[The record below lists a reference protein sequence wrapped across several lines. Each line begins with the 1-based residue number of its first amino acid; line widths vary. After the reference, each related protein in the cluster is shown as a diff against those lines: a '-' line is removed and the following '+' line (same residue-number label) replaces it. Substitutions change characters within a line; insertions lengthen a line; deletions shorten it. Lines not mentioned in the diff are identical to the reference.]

1 MRIYRVSDI
10 RTDNYIVV
18 SGSRTTAPFIIQE
31 EWSIIINVCVRAT
44 LLHNC
49 LCKALSAP
57 NRACTAVPDKDIIH
71 AVTRENRGLW
81 SVCIGIL
88 KCRER
93 IVIQFTDFKSG
104 NYHRGLSH
112 NFRVG
117 SNQIPLCSSQKRKAA
132 YIPPEN
138 RGYVCTGSNLLPE
151 NSGVLA
157 GRLCVLVTDISGE
170 RLIREWEGSRRLL
183 QSHYNKRVF
192 GSWILLPNMLY

>member
-104 NYHRGLSH
+104 NYHRGLSS

-132 YIPPEN
+132 YIPRKIEAASVRVQICSRKIPD
-138 RGYVCTGSNLLPE
+138 TGRAVP
-151 NSGVLA
+151 
-157 GRLCVLVTDISGE
+157 LCKVTFQIE
-170 RLIREWEGSRRLL
+170 
-183 QSHYNKRVF
+183 
-192 GSWILLPNMLY
+192 P